1 MTEEEKRRQNPY
13 EVNGDAVY
21 ARLSGDRP
29 TYAGTYDQQLQDMY
43 NRITNRPGF
52 QYDVTKDPLYQQYKG
67 QYIQQGKLAMKNTM
81 GQAAGLTGGYGS
93 SYGQQVGQQAY
104 DAYLQKLGDVVPD
117 LYGSALNQYN
127 AEGDRLMQQYAML
140 GQQRDDEYRR
150 YQNDLAAWENERA
163 WQNQME
169 NQEYNRQQNSY
180 ANMYKMI
187 GSTGYNPTDE
197 ELAAAGMTRE
207 AAEAIRREFFRQNPD
222 AAGTTS
228 SSGGTYYGYD
238 PNANGKG
245 NTKYNLSDLGDK
257 IMQAKH
263 SNQREDLIN
272 AMRQEVANGNTNFTM
287 AELNQYLRQN
297 HW

>member
-43 NRITNRPGF
+43 SRIQNRPGF

-67 QYIQQGKLAMKNTM
+67 QYIQGGKLAMKDTM

-117 LYGSALNQYN
+117 LYNSALNQYN

-140 GQQRDDEYRR
+140 GQQRDDEYKR

-180 ANMYKMI
+180 ANLYKMI
-187 GSTGYNPTDE
+187 GSTGYNPTDD

-222 AAGTTS
+222 AIGNPYVTETSTGTP
-228 SSGGTYYGYD
+228 GGTPSKSEEQKYLEWLLKHGYA
-238 PNANGKG
+238 PGSQIVQAFARQH
-245 NTKYNLSDLGDK
+245 NLTIPKTL
-257 IMQAKH
+257 
-263 SNQREDLIN
+263 
-272 AMRQEVANGNTNFTM
+272 TP
-287 AELNQYLRQN
+287 
-297 HW
+297 